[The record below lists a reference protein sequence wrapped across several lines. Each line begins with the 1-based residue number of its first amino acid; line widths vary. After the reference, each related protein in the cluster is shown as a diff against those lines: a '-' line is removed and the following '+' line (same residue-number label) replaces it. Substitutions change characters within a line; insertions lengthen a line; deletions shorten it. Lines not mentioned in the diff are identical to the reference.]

1 MSNEQPLRSNGGYPT
16 THDLLPIIQ
25 AVLRLLGVYIFI
37 GGMTG
42 VISDLAQVVAA
53 WQQAASEYGSRML
66 FDFPF
71 PTTFYGDLFY
81 ALAGLYLMIGG
92 RWLIENV
99 FLPSKRLDDDGVLEL
114 TEAEE
119 IPRS

>member
-16 THDLLPIIQ
+16 TYDLLPIIQ
-25 AVLRLLGVYIFI
+25 TSLRLLGVYIFI

-42 VISDLAQVVAA
+42 VISDLAQVVAT
-53 WQQAASEYGSRML
+53 WQLAASEYDSRML
-66 FDFPF
+66 FDVPF